1 MKQSPMLKFPL
12 EEFRTRL
19 ARIVVEMEKDGFD
32 ALILTSDD
40 NTFYFC
46 GFQSIV
52 WDSKVSTPCVLV
64 LTKQGDMAIATSRS
78 GTETAG
84 YTSCVEDLR
93 FYTRDGGKDG
103 GYPSFAK
110 AITSLLV
117 EKGIAHGKIGME
129 FTNGT
134 KMHLTHT
141 QRQDLFKELSGAE
154 VADCSRALWAVRS
167 LKSPRELEYLRKCCK
182 INHEGIAAGYAA
194 LKEGM
199 TEMELY
205 RSIVIEYFKNGAER
219 SLLLGVRAGIERY
232 PQGNC
237 PPSNRPIRKGEI
249 ILVDGGPICDG
260 YYSDIIREGIIGQ
273 PTPRQRALFDVAR
286 DACYAGIEKMK
297 PGTRIG
303 DICKAVDAVMDA
315 SPFAE
320 LSAARGHCGHSIG
333 TGVHE
338 FPMLDADCNEILQP
352 GMVFAVEPYFID
364 RTSGS
369 IGIEEN
375 VVVTENGYENLTPSF
390 SDLIII

>member
-12 EEFRTRL
+12 EEYKARL
-19 ARIVVEMEKDGFD
+19 AGIAAEMEKDGFD

-40 NTFYFC
+40 NTFYFS

-64 LTKQGDMAIATSRS
+64 MTRDGDMAIATSRS

-84 YTSCVEDLR
+84 YTSCVDDLR

-117 EKGIAHGKIGME
+117 EKGFARGKIGME

-134 KMHLTHT
+134 KMHLTHL
-141 QRQDLFKELSGAE
+141 QREDLFRELSGAKI
-154 VADCSRALWAVRS
+154 ADCSRALWAVRS
-167 LKSPRELEYLRKCCK
+167 RKSPRELDYLRKCCR
-182 INHEGIAAGYAA
+182 INHEGIAAGYAG
-194 LKEGM
+194 LREGM

-205 RSIVIEYFKNGAER
+205 RSIVIEYFKAGAER
-219 SLLLGVRAGIERY
+219 SLLLGVRAGLERY

-237 PPSNRPIRKGEI
+237 PPSDRPIRKGEI
-249 ILVDGGPICDG
+249 ILVDGGPIFDG
-260 YYSDIIREGIIGQ
+260 YYSDIIREGIIGP
-273 PTPRQRALFDVAR
+273 PTDRQRALFDVAR
-286 DACYAGIEKMK
+286 KACYAGIEKMR
-297 PGTRIG
+297 PGVRIG
-303 DICKAVDAVMDA
+303 DVCVAVDAVMDS

-320 LSAARGHCGHSIG
+320 YSSARGHCGHSIG

-338 FPMLDADCNEILQP
+338 FPMLDADCDEILRP
-352 GMVFAVEPYFID
+352 GMVFAVEPYFLD
-364 RTSGS
+364 RSAGS
-369 IGIEEN
+369 LGIEEN
-375 VVVTENGYENLTPSF
+375 VVVTDNGYEILTPSY